1 VFYGPE
7 DIVASELFR
16 GVDADERLAE
26 KADVGRR
33 SLLRKG
39 FGNRE
44 MSGPRLDHRTSTCAQ
59 K

>member
-1 VFYGPE
+1 LELRVEYGPE

-33 SLLRKG
+33 TLLAI
-39 FGNRE
+39 FGW
-44 MSGPRLDHRTSTCAQ
+44 SDDGPLTVDRSITR
-59 K
+59 

>member
-1 VFYGPE
+1 VLELRVFYGPH

-26 KADVGRR
+26 KADVRR
-33 SLLRKG
+33 RTLLAKG
-39 FGNRE
+39 FRE
-44 MSGPRLDHRTSTCAQ
+44 IA